1 MCSKSDQSKPETQ
14 TTPNQSAMKPYN
26 MYDVSKSACDSPGD
40 SSDSD
45 GGDTDSDV
53 SDDGTKETHNQDLHG
68 YRLIDV
74 DILNRYILPQLSCA
88 FCHSK
93 VSLFQVERRGLG
105 CKFAFMCKNKK
116 CDRQQVFPS
125 CPMISEENVSVYSA
139 NRHSAFA
146 MRCIGGNLSELKTFC
161 GIMNLPNPVCKSSHN
176 KINQT
181 MKKAAYCVQKQSMD
195 DSAII
200 KRWLAEDIGDV
211 RDIEI
216 SVDGT
221 YMTKGIHKM
230 LAFMPQ

>member
-14 TTPNQSAMKPYN
+14 TTPNRSAMKPYN
-26 MYDVSKSACDSPGD
+26 MYDVSKSVCDSPGD

-105 CKFAFMCKNKK
+105 SKFAFMCKNKK
-116 CDRQQVFPS
+116 CDRQQAFPS
-125 CPMISEENVSVYSA
+125 CPMIPEGNVSVYSA

-146 MRCIGGNLSELKTFC
+146 IRCIGGDLSELKTFC
-161 GIMNLPNPVCKSSHN
+161 GIMS
-176 KINQT
+176 
-181 MKKAAYCVQKQSMD
+181 
-195 DSAII
+195 
-200 KRWLAEDIGDV
+200 
-211 RDIEI
+211 
-216 SVDGT
+216 
-221 YMTKGIHKM
+221 
-230 LAFMPQ
+230 